1 MAVPPGT
8 SRPAINAYGQAGF
21 RISGVTFSG
30 SVLILP
36 DRAEALPAT
45 SLGELQPD
53 HLAPLIGA
61 EIRPELLLV
70 GCGRSIA
77 PLPPAVRQALAAHR
91 IGVELMDT
99 GAACRTYHVLAAEQR
114 RVAAV
119 LIAI

>member
-8 SRPAINAYGQAGF
+8 SRPVINAYGQGGF
-21 RISGVTFSG
+21 RISGVTYSG
-30 SVLILP
+30 SVLILA
-36 DRAEALPAT
+36 DRAEPLPVAVV
-45 SLGELQPD
+45 GELRPD
-53 HLAPLIGA
+53 HIAPLTAATIH
-61 EIRPELLLV
+61 PELLLV

-77 PLPPAVRQALAAHR
+77 PLPAELRRELAARH
-91 IGVELMDT
+91 IGIELMDT

>member
-8 SRPAINAYGQAGF
+8 GRPVINAYGQGGF
-21 RISGVTFSG
+21 RVSGVSYGG

-36 DRAEALPAT
+36 DRAEALAV
-45 SLGELQPD
+45 SAVGELTVA
-53 HLAPLIGA
+53 HIAPLTGA
-61 EIRPELLLV
+61 EIRPELLLI

-77 PLPPAVRQALAAHR
+77 PLTVAVKQELAAHR